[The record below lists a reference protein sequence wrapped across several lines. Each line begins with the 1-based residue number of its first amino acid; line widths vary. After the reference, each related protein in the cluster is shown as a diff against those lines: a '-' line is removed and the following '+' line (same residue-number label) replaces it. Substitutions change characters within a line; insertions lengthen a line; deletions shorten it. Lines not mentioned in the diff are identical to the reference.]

1 MTRQL
6 GARAPL
12 ILAIY
17 GLTLLALMVP
27 VVAYELQGTRV
38 RYLFLDPA
46 SAVGAP
52 FYLGLF
58 SQLGL
63 LLWCVAAA
71 ISLFT
76 SCFLRRINRQPD
88 SARLLLCFGLLTSL
102 LLFDDLLM
110 LHEEVI
116 PTYGYIPEP
125 VVLGFYGALAL
136 VCVAWFRR
144 TLMKTGSWFLLLAIA
159 FFAGSLMFDVQER
172 VYESIPEDGLKLLG
186 IVTWT
191 IYLVRTSFASL
202 ASAVAPAAEALSS
215 RLEPIVFHYR
225 AEKSERPL

>member
-1 MTRQL
+1 MNRRL

-12 ILAIY
+12 FLAIY

-27 VVAYELQGTRV
+27 VVAYEQQGTRV

-58 SQLGL
+58 SQLGV

-76 SCFLRRINRQPD
+76 SCFLRRVGRRPD
-88 SARLLLCFGLLTSL
+88 WAGFLLCFGLLTTL
-102 LLFDDLLM
+102 LMFDDLLM
-110 LHEEVI
+110 LHEEVF

-125 VVLGFYGALAL
+125 VVLGLYGALAL
-136 VCVAWFRR
+136 GCLARFRR
-144 TLMKTGSWFLLLAIA
+144 TLMKTEYGLLLLAIGL
-159 FFAGSLMFDVQER
+159 FGGSLIFDLGERVFEMGKR
-172 VYESIPEDGLKLLG
+172 VYELVPEDGLKLLG
-186 IVTWT
+186 IVTWS
-191 IYLVRTSFASL
+191 IYLVRTSLASL
-202 ASAVAPAAEALSS
+202 DSAISPAAEALPS
-215 RLEPIVFHYR
+215 RP
-225 AEKSERPL
+225 